1 MAHCTSSF
9 GLPEY
14 TTFGVVYSGVSD
26 QYGVKD
32 AACPISTKGGGVGV
46 NTRHRRWCTTFG
58 DNKRLP
64 VPTELACFTVTTAPC
79 RVVRGCR
86 VVRTST
92 ASHSSVLCHVATT
105 HGASSS

>member
-32 AACPISTKGGGVGV
+32 AACPISTKGGGGGGEY
-46 NTRHRRWCTTFG
+46 TTP
-58 DNKRLP
+58 K
-64 VPTELACFTVTTAPC
+64 
-79 RVVRGCR
+79 VVYHLR
-86 VVRTST
+86 
-92 ASHSSVLCHVATT
+92 
-105 HGASSS
+105 